1 MQVQRKG
8 FRENSEKTED
18 EMAGWHHPFSGH
30 ELAQTSEIV
39 KGREAWR
46 AAVLGVSESDV
57 T

>member
-1 MQVQRKG
+1 
-8 FRENSEKTED
+8 
-18 EMAGWHHPFSGH
+18 MAGWHHPFSGH

-57 T
+57 TQRLNNSQYL